1 LASPINHG
9 NKKVLVFTAFADTA
23 NYLYEHLANQLLK
36 SHRIHSGRVT
46 GSDAPKST
54 LKRNLDFQSLL
65 TLFSPRSKE
74 KSKVLPDEPGEI
86 DLLIGTD
93 CISEGQNL
101 QDCDTVINYD
111 IHWNPVRIIQR
122 FGRIDRIGSPNASI
136 QLVNYWPD
144 ISLDEYIKLK
154 ERVENRMVIA
164 DVTATGDDNPLNQE
178 SNDIAY
184 RKEQLRRL
192 QDEVIEMEDVKT
204 GISIT
209 DLGLNDFR
217 MDLLNHVKEHGAL
230 NNLPNGMHAVVA
242 ADPDRGLPPGVIFT
256 LRNRNQGVNIN
267 QLNRLH
273 PFYLVYVAK
282 DGQIVS
288 NHTEVKRLLDLARTA
303 CKGKEEPVHSVC
315 KIFNEA
321 TNDGREM
328 AFYSDLLD
336 KAIQS
341 MVAIK
346 EERDIDSLFSGGRT
360 SALIDKINGL
370 DDFELISFLVIQ
382 GK

>member
-1 LASPINHG
+1 
-9 NKKVLVFTAFADTA
+9 
-23 NYLYEHLANQLLK
+23 
-36 SHRIHSGRVT
+36 
-46 GSDAPKST
+46 
-54 LKRNLDFQSLL
+54 
-65 TLFSPRSKE
+65 
-74 KSKVLPDEPGEI
+74 
-86 DLLIGTD
+86 
-93 CISEGQNL
+93 
-101 QDCDTVINYD
+101 
-111 IHWNPVRIIQR
+111 
-122 FGRIDRIGSPNASI
+122 
-136 QLVNYWPD
+136 
-144 ISLDEYIKLK
+144 
-154 ERVENRMVIA
+154 
-164 DVTATGDDNPLNQE
+164 
-178 SNDIAY
+178 
-184 RKEQLRRL
+184 
-192 QDEVIEMEDVKT
+192 
-204 GISIT
+204 
-209 DLGLNDFR
+209 
-217 MDLLNHVKEHGAL
+217 
-230 NNLPNGMHAVVA
+230 
-242 ADPDRGLPPGVIFT
+242 
-256 LRNRNQGVNIN
+256 
-267 QLNRLH
+267 LNRLH